1 MPNSKICA
9 GALLVVLNLHC
20 TGVPSEPK
28 KAEAVAT
35 AETTPTLIR
44 WIAAAYEAHASARLV
59 DAQQLRV
66 DLEAPA
72 DTGQTL
78 GWLFPGQV
86 SVDAYDDLVTLRA
99 APADAATP
107 TKMVLHG
114 GVDAPRPLVYEDVA
128 PGAYT
133 VCAQVGPARDHSVDW
148 ASLPVRCAHVTVTDE
163 PESRAIVLRG

>member
-9 GALLVVLNLHC
+9 SALLVVLNMHC
-20 TGVPSEPK
+20 TGVPSEPE

-35 AETTPTLIR
+35 AETAPALIR
-44 WIAAAYEAHASARLV
+44 WIAAAYEIHASALLV

-66 DLEAPA
+66 DVEAPA

-86 SVDAYDDLVTLRA
+86 SADAYEDLVALRA
-99 APADAATP
+99 APTDDARP

-133 VCAQVGPARDHSVDW
+133 VCAQLSATSDHAVDW
-148 ASLPVRCAHVTVTDE
+148 TSLPVRCAHVTVTDE
-163 PESRAIVLRG
+163 PESRAIVLPG